1 MPETEPE
8 ITEIAA
14 FFAQNLPNEAGAS
27 ADEATEAWRRALR
40 YARSTGAIEEL
51 AEKVAETNPAD
62 PELQRRCVDVQT

>member
-14 FFAQNLPNEAGAS
+14 FFAQNIRNEGAS
-27 ADEATEAWRRALR
+27 ADEATEAWRHALR

-51 AEKVAETNPAD
+51 ADKVAQTNPAD
-62 PELQRRCVDVQT
+62 VELQRRCVDVQS